1 MISTPEPPS
10 SRQTETV
17 EPLLDPGL
25 MMNQNELKVWNA
37 LCELEDELEV
47 GWLPICKD
55 SINLDDGSAKR
66 QEERLGLIN
75 GIHSN
80 IIKKL
85 RRIEQLSGPDIKAK
99 RSHVEEKVDKLL
111 ATFGAKSMTGT
122 EKYWIL

>member
-1 MISTPEPPS
+1 MIST
-10 SRQTETV
+10 SRQTET
-17 EPLLDPGL
+17 
-25 MMNQNELKVWNA
+25 VWNA

-99 RSHVEEKVDKLL
+99 RSTNFS